1 MTTENTEKL
10 LAEILVKIDNLNKE
24 MTSEFKQVNN
34 RFNEVDKSIVKIE
47 EKVAGIDK
55 RLSNEETIS
64 RTALG
69 AIAGGTV
76 LAVAK
81 YLFFPS

>member
-1 MTTENTEKL
+1 MSNENTDKL
-10 LAEILVKIDNLNKE
+10 LTEIISKIDNLNTE
-24 MTSEFKQVNN
+24 MKGEFKQINT
-34 RFNEVDKSIVKIE
+34 RFNEVEKSIVKIE
-47 EKVAGIDK
+47 ERVAGIDK

-81 YLFFPS
+81 YLFFPN

>member
-1 MTTENTEKL
+1 MVVDGQISFL
-10 LAEILVKIDNLNKE
+10 PLFCSSDNI
-24 MTSEFKQVNN
+24 S
-34 RFNEVDKSIVKIE
+34 DKSIVKIE

-69 AIAGGTV
+69 AIAGDTV
-76 LAVAK
+76 LAVA
-81 YLFFPS
+81 SCC

>member
-1 MTTENTEKL
+1 MATENTDKL
-10 LAEILVKIDNLNKE
+10 LTEIISKIDNLNTE
-24 MTSEFKQVNN
+24 MKSEFKQINT
-34 RFNEVDKSIVKIE
+34 RFNEVEKSIVKIE
-47 EKVAGIDK
+47 ERVAGIDK

-81 YLFFPS
+81 YLFFPN